1 MLQKRCSYYPHSEAV
16 SAVGSAA
23 NDPALLKR
31 RELAREINVS
41 VRTVDNLQ
49 RQKIIPVIK
58 LSTRCCRF
66 RLSDVL
72 RALER
77 FEIKEV
83 TR

>member
-1 MLQKRCSYYPHSEAV
+1 MQEKRSTLSPHGNAV
-16 SAVGSAA
+16 PAIELAT

-31 RELAREINVS
+31 PELAREINVS

-49 RQKIIPVIK
+49 RKKIIPVIK

>member
-1 MLQKRCSYYPHSEAV
+1 MQEKRSTLSPYGNAV
-16 SAVGSAA
+16 PAIELAT

-49 RQKIIPVIK
+49 RKKIIPVIK

-77 FEIKEV
+77 FEVKEA

>member
-1 MLQKRCSYYPHSEAV
+1 MKQEKCSHYPHSEAV
-16 SAVGSAA
+16 SAIELAT

-49 RQKIIPVIK
+49 RKKIIPVIK

>member
-1 MLQKRCSYYPHSEAV
+1 MQEKRSTLCPHGNAV
-16 SAVGSAA
+16 PAIELAT
-23 NDPALLKR
+23 NDPALLKTSR
-31 RELAREINVS
+31 TGTGKNVS

-49 RQKIIPVIK
+49 QTKIIPVIK